1 VNAIDTILGG
11 LAAGST
17 GEVSAE
23 GERLHSEALS
33 TLVDRLARKLAR
45 LGARPGEPVH
55 VRIGNRP
62 ADLAALFAVWRVDAV
77 AVPEHVATP
86 DRVAAA
92 LRARTGARFLMDQ
105 GTVAEIA
112 ATPPPRRPLLEGAAL
127 IVFTSGSTGEPKGV
141 VVDRGR
147 FAAKIRILAGLLGID
162 ASDTVLVPLQLT
174 FIFGIWVSVL
184 SIGVGA
190 RLVLMPRFTPATAA
204 EFLTDH
210 VSVMACVPT
219 MLRSLV
225 AEPPTRAGRLR
236 AILTGGEPLGE
247 ALTISLGRT
256 FQDAGIGDLY
266 GLTETGSCDFHLMP
280 KDQPAGIGSIG
291 VPTEQVTYR
300 IADAAEG
307 IGGELQINT
316 PFGMLGYLD
325 APELTRTA
333 FADGYFK
340 TGDLARVRPD
350 GRVEL
355 VGRAKDI
362 ISRGGYKIAPLE
374 VEGLLAR
381 HPDVAAALCAGVPH
395 GRLGECI
402 HAVVVPR
409 AGTAPDAQ
417 SIRAWASD
425 RIEHYKLP
433 DVIHLRESL
442 PLGRTG
448 KADRAA
454 IAAIAAQS

>member
-1 VNAIDTILGG
+1 MEAVLGG
-11 LAAGST
+11 LHPGST
-17 GEVSAE
+17 REVSGE
-23 GERLHSEALS
+23 GEPLSGEALG
-33 TLVDRLARKLAR
+33 TLIDRLAGKLAR
-45 LGARPGEPVH
+45 LGARRGEPVH

-62 ADLAALFAVWRVDAV
+62 ADIVALFAVWRIDAV
-77 AVPEHVATP
+77 AVPEHIATP
-86 DRVAAA
+86 PRVAAA
-92 LRARTGARFLMDQ
+92 LRARTGARFMVDHES
-105 GTVAEIA
+105 VVEIA
-112 ATPPPRRPLLEGAAL
+112 ATRPPRRPLLDGAAL

-141 VVDRGR
+141 VIDRGR
-147 FAAKIRILAGLLGID
+147 FAAKIQVLGRLLAIQE
-162 ASDTVLVPLQLT
+162 SDTVLVPLQLT

-190 RLVLMPRFTPATAA
+190 RLVLMPKFAPAAA
-204 EFLTDH
+204 GQLLADN
-210 VSVMACVPT
+210 VSIMACVPT

-225 AEPPTRAGRLR
+225 AEPPPRASRLR

-247 ALTISLGRT
+247 ALTLSLGRT
-256 FQDAGIGDLY
+256 FSEAGISDLY
-266 GLTETGSCDFHLMP
+266 GLTETGTCDFHLMP

-291 VPTEQVTYR
+291 VPTERVSYR
-300 IADAAEG
+300 IAEATDG
-307 IGGELQINT
+307 IGGELQIKT

-325 APELTRTA
+325 APELTREA
-333 FADGYFK
+333 FADSYFK

-362 ISRGGYKIAPLE
+362 ISRGGHKIAPLE
-374 VEGLLAR
+374 VEGMLAR
-381 HPDVAAALCAGVPH
+381 HPDVAAALCAGVPDA
-395 GRLGECI
+395 RLGECI

-409 AGTAPDAQ
+409 AGAAPDAQ
-417 SIRAWASD
+417 SIRAWAAA

-454 IAAIAAQS
+454 IATIAAQG

>member
-1 VNAIDTILGG
+1 
-11 LAAGST
+11 
-17 GEVSAE
+17 
-23 GERLHSEALS
+23 
-33 TLVDRLARKLAR
+33 
-45 LGARPGEPVH
+45 
-55 VRIGNRP
+55 
-62 ADLAALFAVWRVDAV
+62 
-77 AVPEHVATP
+77 
-86 DRVAAA
+86 
-92 LRARTGARFLMDQ
+92 
-105 GTVAEIA
+105 
-112 ATPPPRRPLLEGAAL
+112 
-127 IVFTSGSTGEPKGV
+127 
-141 VVDRGR
+141 
-147 FAAKIRILAGLLGID
+147 
-162 ASDTVLVPLQLT
+162 
-174 FIFGIWVSVL
+174 VSVL
-184 SIGVGA
+184 SVGVGA
-190 RLVLMPRFTPATAA
+190 RLILMPKFSPATAGQLLA
-204 EFLTDH
+204 DR

-219 MLRSLV
+219 MLRSLA
-225 AEPPTRAGRLR
+225 AEPPVRASKLR

-247 ALTISLGRT
+247 ALTLSLGRT
-256 FQDAGIGDLY
+256 FPEAGIADLY

-291 VPTEQVTYR
+291 VPTERVSYR

-307 IGGELQINT
+307 IGGELQIKT

-374 VEGLLAR
+374 VEGVLAA
-381 HPDVAAALCAGVPH
+381 HPDVAAVLCAGVPDV
-395 GRLGECI
+395 RLGECI

-409 AGTAPDAQ
+409 AGAAPDAQ
-417 SIRAWASD
+417 SIRAWAAD

-442 PLGRTG
+442 PLGQTG

-454 IAAIAAQS
+454 VATIAAQG